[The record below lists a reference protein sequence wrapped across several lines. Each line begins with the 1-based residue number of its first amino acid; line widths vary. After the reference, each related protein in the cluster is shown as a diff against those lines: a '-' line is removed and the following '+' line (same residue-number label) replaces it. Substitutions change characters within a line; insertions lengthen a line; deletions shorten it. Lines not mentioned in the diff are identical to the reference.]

1 MCKFFSNKQKQKYI
15 DNGKVKNR
23 DLKKSQMYKTNETID
38 IMKEN
43 EKNLAMLAELTTN
56 EEVKAKINKMVDKIK
71 FANPSPSKEVMKKDE
86 QIGKEIADLKIAI
99 LSKKDKDEVIN
110 KHLLEIKILI
120 EERCA
125 LSEV

>member
-43 EKNLAMLAELTTN
+43 EKKLAMLAELTTN

>member
-125 LSEV
+125 LK